1 MKKDEALLPRTN
13 LPAYVTDQTMDDL
26 NRLCL
31 VFTEGNRAEF
41 VRQCLEIGIREFE
54 MLLRSKKIMNN
65 ARLSYEILCLY

>member
-41 VRQCLEIGIREFE
+41 VRQCLEIGIAQFE
-54 MLLRSKKIMNN
+54 ERFKNQVLIEKVRDANESGI
-65 ARLSYEILCLY
+65 